1 MGANAQHCTYQT
13 RARAREVWGLLQCA
27 VEHIQED
34 SCATSAFGCRQEVDF
49 SRHCRQGLQA
59 KNLTRSVAPEVIVI
73 DDGELVFITE
83 TWSNEVQ

>member
-1 MGANAQHCTYQT
+1 MRLVPSSTMTSLHRGRKRTTLHIQT

-73 DDGELVFITE
+73 DCNI
-83 TWSNEVQ
+83 